1 MNKSTDFSGQPIF
14 SQLLKLIS
22 KTEVSR
28 IASKMGSD
36 RYYKVFKTYDHLVS
50 MLFCIF
56 NQCNSL
62 REVTTGLMA
71 SHGKLNHLGLKSYPA
86 RSTLADGNKNRSY
99 KVFEAIYQ
107 NLYKRYIRSSPDS
120 RCPEWKEKLY
130 IIDSTTISL
139 FQEILKNA
147 GRPPLNGKRKGGIKA
162 HTMIKSSEDLPLY
175 VRFSSAAA
183 HDVGFLKEINLSP
196 GSIAVFDKAY
206 VDYTL
211 YEQWTT
217 SKIWFVSRLKASSV
231 YEVLED
237 RKIFDSERVQGV
249 LSDQIIEL
257 GHRYHDNITRT
268 KVRLIQFHDKE
279 KNRLF
284 EFITN
289 NMEFSAHH
297 VSLIYKQRW
306 QIEKLF
312 KRIKQNYPLKYFLGD
327 NQNAIQIQIW
337 CSLIA
342 DLLVQLI
349 KRQVRRKW
357 AYSNIVSTIRIH
369 LLTYIDIKKFLNN
382 PEKSLKIIYIRR
394 SLYPDLF
401 SSQGVPF

>member
-1 MNKSTDFSGQPIF
+1 MNKISNFSGQPIF

-22 KTEVSR
+22 KAEVIR
-28 IASKMGSD
+28 IANKMGTD

-62 REVTTGLMA
+62 REVVTGLMA
-71 SHGKLNHLGLKSYPA
+71 SHGKLNHLGLQSYPA
-86 RSTLADGNKNRSY
+86 RSTFSDGNKKRSY

-107 NLYKRYIRSSPDS
+107 SLHKRYIKNLPDS

-147 GRPPLNGKRKGGIKA
+147 GRPNISGKRKGGIKA
-162 HTMIKSSEDLPLY
+162 HTMIKSSDDLPLY
-175 VRFSSAAA
+175 VRFTSAAA
-183 HDVGFLKEINLSP
+183 HDVGFLKEVNLP
-196 GSIAVFDKAY
+196 PESIAVFDKAY
-206 VDYTL
+206 VDYKI
-211 YEQWTT
+211 YEKWTKL
-217 SKIWFVSRLKASSV
+217 KIWFVSRLKASTV
-231 YEVLED
+231 YKVLEN
-237 RKIFDSERVQGV
+237 RKINYSEYNQGV
-249 LSDQIIEL
+249 SSDQIIEL
-257 GHRYHDNITRT
+257 GHRHNDKITRT
-268 KVRLIQFHDKE
+268 KVRLIRFYDKE
-279 KNRLF
+279 KNRHF

-289 NMEFSAHH
+289 NMQFTAYH

-327 NQNAIQIQIW
+327 NPNAIQIQIW

-349 KRQVRRKW
+349 KKQLRRKW

-382 PEKSLKIIYIRR
+382 PEKSLKMIYIRR

-401 SSQGVPF
+401 SSQGVLF